1 MSYLGLLRLLGP
13 EACVV
18 LAMLAVLLVDLTTLR
33 GQPAAV
39 RRWIAAGIATV
50 GCLAAGIFIVNV
62 PVEGRLPGGMFAV
75 DALSQ
80 MVKLVLL
87 VMAWLTVLLSVENDF
102 TGHIGEH
109 FALLLLA
116 TTGLMLMVGAEDLLM
131 IFLALELT
139 SLSLYA
145 LVALRKESAASAE
158 AALKYFFFGAMAAAF
173 ALFGFSLLYGLSGS
187 TGLVEIAASLRG
199 RGFDPLFGLALL
211 MVLVGFGFKVAAVPF
226 HLWAP
231 DAYQGAPTPAAAL
244 IASGSKVASFVL
256 LAKVLFLAFPDQ
268 AGDASL
274 GGFRAGWMPVL
285 AGLALASM
293 VLGNLAALAQRSLK
307 RLLAYSAIAHAGY
320 MLLGVLAVAEAGS
333 RTAAFTSLVFY
344 AATYGLTA
352 VGAFAVAGV
361 AERTMGGDAIEGF
374 GGFARRAPWLAGC
387 LAVLMLS
394 LAGMPPFAGFIG
406 KFYLF
411 AAALEVGGVS
421 WMLLWLVAAGLALSP
436 VGLYYYLK
444 VLKQAYVVALPES
457 SERAPAK
464 PAMTEMVVVGLA
476 SAGVLLLGLF
486 PEWLLGPLRGAL
498 RASGL

>member
-18 LAMLAVLLVDLTTLR
+18 LAVLAVLLVDLTILR
-33 GQPAAV
+33 GQPATV

-50 GCLAAGIFIVNV
+50 GCLAAGLFILNV

-75 DALSQ
+75 DPLSQ
-80 MVKLVLL
+80 IVKLVLL
-87 VMAWLTVLLSVENDF
+87 IMTWLTVLLSVENDF

-116 TTGLMLMVGAEDLLM
+116 TTGMMLMVGAEDLLM
-131 IFLALELT
+131 VFLALELT

-145 LVALRKESAASAE
+145 LVALRKESATSAE

-173 ALFGFSLLYGLSGS
+173 ALFGFSLLYGMSGS
-187 TGLVEIAASLRG
+187 TGLVEIAARLRG
-199 RGFDPLFGLALL
+199 KGFDPLFGLALL

-231 DAYQGAPTPAAAL
+231 DAYQGAPAPAAAL
-244 IASGSKVASFVL
+244 IASGSKVAGFVL
-256 LAKVLFLAFPDQ
+256 LAKVLVLAFPEQ

-274 GGFRAGWMPVL
+274 AGFRAGWMPVL

-293 VLGNLAALAQRSLK
+293 VLGNLAALVQRSLK

-320 MLLGVLAVAEAGS
+320 MLLGVLALAETGNRAAG
-333 RTAAFTSLVFY
+333 FTSLVYY

-361 AERTMGGDAIEGF
+361 AERTMGGDAIAGLA
-374 GGFARRAPWLAGC
+374 GLARRVPWLAAG

-411 AAALEVGGVS
+411 AAALGVGGAS

-436 VGLYYYLK
+436 VGLYYYLT
-444 VLKQAYVVALPES
+444 VLKQAYALAPPES
-457 SERAPAK
+457 RDQTAGK
-464 PAMTEMVVVGLA
+464 PAMMEAVVVGLA